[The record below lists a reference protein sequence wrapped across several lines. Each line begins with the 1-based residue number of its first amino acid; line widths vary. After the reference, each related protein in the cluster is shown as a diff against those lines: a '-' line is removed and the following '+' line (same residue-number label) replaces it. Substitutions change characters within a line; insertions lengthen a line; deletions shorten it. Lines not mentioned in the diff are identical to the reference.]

1 MNAIYKPTK
10 VYNFLGLPA
19 SLIPDKHR
27 YNTRD
32 GERELASSHSLDY
45 QQKNGICFFL
55 NLNFKYQKSW
65 WLAMNYKIVSD
76 TSYSVFME
84 KIGNFFAF
92 FISSRYF
99 GSLPK
104 TEKKIK

>member
-1 MNAIYKPTK
+1 M
-10 VYNFLGLPA
+10 
-19 SLIPDKHR
+19 
-27 YNTRD
+27 
-32 GERELASSHSLDY
+32 
-45 QQKNGICFFL
+45 FFF

-84 KIGNFFAF
+84 KISNFFAF

-104 TEKKIK
+104 TEKKLSNHCINFSFFYNTVQETERLAFQGCLTKIIPKKSI

>member
-1 MNAIYKPTK
+1 
-10 VYNFLGLPA
+10 
-19 SLIPDKHR
+19 
-27 YNTRD
+27 
-32 GERELASSHSLDY
+32 
-45 QQKNGICFFL
+45 
-55 NLNFKYQKSW
+55 
-65 WLAMNYKIVSD
+65 MNYKIVSD

-104 TEKKIK
+104 TEKKLNNHCINFFFFYNTVQETETCLSGVSNKNHTKKKHLRQLTVDHSNMILSSKTLRQL